1 MLSLGTKEAHIK
13 CYDQADSPV
22 NYGSMRA
29 FSQENHTSMIMD
41 RPIRMST
48 FALFVVLGGN
58 VKVKANLNTYEL
70 KKNELFF
77 ALPGSLIQF
86 LNFSQDYSFQAL
98 SFSNDYL
105 EHAGVYFTSMEAMQL
120 NTDKIR
126 FKHALTKERA
136 DVLANDISSIYI
148 KAKIT
153 EPTSYTD
160 AALHHSFLSVIYN
173 TLDIVISNNSYST
186 NRLGRKEE
194 LTSDFLKLV
203 SENFKRE
210 RSVRYYADTL
220 FVTSRYLSKV
230 VKEVTGKTCGEL
242 IDIAVIKE
250 AKLLLSSRGMN
261 VAQVAEILLFSDQ
274 SFFGKYFKKRTGT
287 SPSEYRH
294 SAGILISH
302 RIDQLSLHTDLS
314 PSI

>member
-1 MLSLGTKEAHIK
+1 MLSLGTKEAYIK
-13 CYDQADSPV
+13 CYDEADSSV

-29 FSQENHTSMIMD
+29 FSQENHISRIME
-41 RPIRMST
+41 RPVRMRT

-58 VKVKANLNTYEL
+58 VKVQANLSTYEL

-86 LNFSQDYSFQAL
+86 LNFSQGYSFQAL

-120 NTDKIR
+120 NTNKIR
-126 FKHALTKERA
+126 FKYSLTKERA
-136 DVLANDISSIYI
+136 DVLANDISSIYY

-160 AALHHSFLSVIYN
+160 AALHHSFLSVVYN

-186 NRLGRKEE
+186 NRLGRQEE

-210 RSVRYYADTL
+210 RSVQYYADTL

-230 VKEVTGKTCGEL
+230 VKEVTGKTGGEL

-261 VAQVAEILLFSDQ
+261 IAQVAEILQFSDQ
-274 SFFGKYFKKRTGT
+274 SFFGKYFKNHTGT

-302 RIDQLSLHTDLS
+302 RLDQ
-314 PSI
+314 

>member
-13 CYDQADSPV
+13 CYDEADSSA

-29 FSQENHTSMIMD
+29 FSQENHTPMTMD
-41 RPIRMST
+41 RPVRMRN
-48 FALFVVLGGN
+48 FALFVVLGGS
-58 VKVKANLNTYEL
+58 VKVQANLSTYEL

-86 LNFSQDYSFQAL
+86 LNFSQGVSFQAL
-98 SFSNDYL
+98 SFSNDYM

-120 NTDKIR
+120 STDKIR
-126 FKHALTKERA
+126 FKYALTKERA
-136 DVLANDISSIYI
+136 DDLANDILSIYN

-160 AALHHSFLSVIYN
+160 AALHHSFLSVVYN

-186 NRLGRKEE
+186 NRLGRQGE

-203 SENFKRE
+203 SKNFKRE
-210 RSVRYYADTL
+210 RSVQYYANSL

-242 IDIAVIKE
+242 IGIAVIKE

-261 VAQVAEILLFSDQ
+261 VAQAAEILQFSDQ
-274 SFFGKYFKKRTGT
+274 SFFGKYFKKHTGT

-302 RIDQLSLHTDLS
+302 RLDQ
-314 PSI
+314 

>member
-1 MLSLGTKEAHIK
+1 MLSLGTNEANIK
-13 CYDQADSPV
+13 CYDEADPPV

-29 FSQENHTSMIMD
+29 FSQENHVSMIMD
-41 RPIRMST
+41 RPVRLRT
-48 FALFVVLGGN
+48 FALFVVLGGS
-58 VKVKANLNTYEL
+58 VKVRANLNTYEL

-86 LNFSQDYSFQAL
+86 LNFSQGYSFQAL

-105 EHAGVYFTSMEAMQL
+105 EHAGVYFKSMQAVQL
-120 NTDKIR
+120 STDKIS
-126 FKHALTKERA
+126 FKYALTKEKA
-136 DVLANDISSIYI
+136 DVLANDILSIYN

-160 AALHHSFLSVIYN
+160 AALHHSFLSVVYN
-173 TLDIVISNNSYST
+173 TLDVVISNNSYST

-230 VKEVTGKTCGEL
+230 VKKVAGKTCGEL

-250 AKLLLSSRGMN
+250 AKLLLSLRGMN
-261 VAQVAEILLFSDQ
+261 VAQVAETLRFSDQ
-274 SFFGKYFKKRTGT
+274 SFFGKYFKKHTGT
-287 SPSEYRH
+287 SPSEFRH
-294 SAGILISH
+294 SAGYL
-302 RIDQLSLHTDLS
+302 LVTV
-314 PSI
+314 

>member
-1 MLSLGTKEAHIK
+1 MLSLGTKESRIK
-13 CYDQADSPV
+13 CYDEAASSV

-29 FSQENHTSMIMD
+29 FSQENHVPMIMD
-41 RPIRMST
+41 RPVRMST
-48 FALFVVLGGN
+48 FALFVVLSGN
-58 VKVKANLNTYEL
+58 VKVQANLSTYEL

-86 LNFSQDYSFQAL
+86 LYFSQDYSFQAL
-98 SFSNDYL
+98 SFGNDYL
-105 EHAGVYFTSMEAMQL
+105 EHAGIYFTSMEAMQL
-120 NTDKIR
+120 STDKIR

-136 DVLANDISSIYI
+136 NDLANDISSIYN
-148 KAKIT
+148 KARIS

-160 AALHHSFLSVIYN
+160 AALHHSFLSVVYN
-173 TLDIVISNNSYST
+173 TLDIVVPNNRYST
-186 NRLGRKEE
+186 NRLGRQEE

-203 SENFKRE
+203 SENYKRE
-210 RSVRYYADTL
+210 RSVQYYADTL

-261 VAQVAEILLFSDQ
+261 VAQVAEILQFSNQ
-274 SFFGKYFKKRTGT
+274 SFFGKYFKKHTGT

-294 SAGILISH
+294 SAAILISH
-302 RIDQLSLHTDLS
+302 RIDQ
-314 PSI
+314 